1 MVNDSYRN
9 YFQLLVVSLV
19 MACVSLIMA
28 ILNVVGGNEIMSI
41 VCFIYAGCSAVNVCW
56 LIVTKCVKTRHNLLF
71 GVSTT
76 ALFIYILLTGG
87 VSSVSA
93 MWLLFLPTSGIALL
107 GRARGS
113 AMCGAM
119 FVVLVLLFWF
129 PFGDKLLLFDYPA
142 AFRIRFP
149 IIYAVF
155 FLIGYWF
162 EDVRS
167 KTQAELV
174 SVKNKMKEISETDA
188 LTGLKNRYWFNRKIA
203 RKYNGRLTD
212 GDSVMML
219 WDIDFFKNLNDT
231 YGHAAGDCVLIRH
244 AEEMKNVFPETALY
258 CRWGGVYCFSARLRK
273 GRGARRMRNPA
284 DNAFVGAHSGRR
296 RMPDRSDGQRRRDL
310 SAERNGIPFFG
321 AFYGVRPGSL
331 RIEKQ
336 RQELRDLPRCGKL
349 GDPRCGRGIERGGI
363 NLYKSLNGIFDQT
376 KKATGEKRGGFGAL
390 VFPRFFYAVPQKRE
404 RARRE

>member
-1 MVNDSYRN
+1 MEKKDLRYGRERKLQQKMVNDSYRN

-28 ILNVVGGNEIMSI
+28 ILNAVGGNEIMSI

-56 LIVTKCVKTRHNLLF
+56 LIATRCVKTRHNLLF

-113 AMCGAM
+113 AMCATM

-129 PFGDKLLLFDYPA
+129 PFGEKLLLFDYPA
-142 AFRIRFP
+142 EFRIRFP

-258 CRWGGVYCFSARLRK
+258 CRWGGEEFI
-273 GRGARRMRNPA
+273 
-284 DNAFVGAHSGRR
+284 AF
-296 RMPDRSDGQRRRDL
+296 L
-310 SAERNGIPFFG
+310 
-321 AFYGVRPGSL
+321 PG
-331 RIEKQ
+331 
-336 RQELRDLPRCGKL
+336 CGKEEGL
-349 GDPRCGRGIERGGI
+349 AVCETLRTTLSSVHIPGEDECRIGAMVSVGGI
-363 NLYKSLNGIFDQT
+363 FLPKGTEFRSSELFTACDRALYESKNNGRNCVTFRDAASWEIR
-376 KKATGEKRGGFGAL
+376 AAAEGASE
-390 VFPRFFYAVPQKRE
+390 AE
-404 RARRE
+404 

>member
-1 MVNDSYRN
+1 MEKKDLRYGRERKLQQKMVNDSYRN

-28 ILNVVGGNEIMSI
+28 ILNAVGGKEIMSI

-56 LIVTKCVKTRHNLLF
+56 LIVTRCVKTGHNLLF

-107 GRARGS
+107 GRAKGS
-113 AMCGAM
+113 AMCAAM

-129 PFGDKLLLFDYPA
+129 PLGGKLLLFDYPA
-142 AFRIRFP
+142 EFRIRFP

-155 FLIGYWF
+155 FLVGYWF
-162 EDVRS
+162 EDIRS
-167 KTQAELV
+167 KTQAELI
-174 SVKNKMKEISETDA
+174 SVKNRMKEISETDA

-258 CRWGGVYCFSARLRK
+258 CRWGGEEFI
-273 GRGARRMRNPA
+273 
-284 DNAFVGAHSGRR
+284 AF
-296 RMPDRSDGQRRRDL
+296 L
-310 SAERNGIPFFG
+310 
-321 AFYGVRPGSL
+321 PG
-331 RIEKQ
+331 
-336 RQELRDLPRCGKL
+336 CGKEEGL
-349 GDPRCGRGIERGGI
+349 AVCETLRTTLSSVHIPGEDESRIGATVSVGGI
-363 NLYKSLNGIFDQT
+363 FLPKGTEFRSSELFTACDRALYESKNNGRNRVTFRDAASWEI
-376 KKATGEKRGGFGAL
+376 
-390 VFPRFFYAVPQKRE
+390 
-404 RARRE
+404 RAAAEGSSEAE